1 MVRPDYQGGS
11 IVNLMSSLIAALGGK
26 PGVHPP
32 LREHPIRSL
41 ATSTNV
47 VLLVIDGLGHEFLMR
62 HGRDTMLAANLLGR
76 LTSVFPS
83 TTATA
88 ITTFLTG
95 EAPQQH
101 AITGWH
107 MYLRELGCVA
117 TVLPF
122 KPRHGSSTFEGVDPA
137 QLFGHVPVFDRID
150 VASHIISP
158 DWIIDSEYNLAHSG
172 AARRH
177 GYSTMDQMFEMLASA
192 VERAKVCQY
201 VYAYWPELDRL
212 AHEYGISSG
221 EVAAH
226 LRELD
231 AAFAA
236 LLERIAGTNTTLIVT
251 ADHGFVDVSDDG
263 RMNLTDYP
271 DLAQDLWMPLCGES
285 RVAWCYVRPGK
296 FEDFAARVD
305 EKLGHRAVLYDSG
318 ELVAQGWF
326 GLGDAHPRLAERIG
340 THALLMAD
348 GCILKDW
355 LPNERPYQHAGVH
368 GGTSAD
374 EMYVP
379 LIVATP

>member
-1 MVRPDYQGGS
+1 MIQPDYMGGS
-11 IVNLMSSLIAALGGK
+11 IVNLMSSLIAALGGQ
-26 PGVHPP
+26 PGVHPT
-32 LREHPIRSL
+32 LRAPTIPSL
-41 ATSTNV
+41 ETSTNV
-47 VLLVIDGLGHEFLMR
+47 VLLVVDGLGYEFLVH
-62 HGRDTMLAANLLGR
+62 HGRDTLLAANLQGR

-122 KPRHGSSTFEGVDPA
+122 KPRHGSGGFEGVDPG

-158 DWIIDSEYNLAHSG
+158 GWIIDSAYNLAHSG
-172 AARRH
+172 SARRH
-177 GYSTMDQMFEMLASA
+177 GYSTMDQMFEMLAST
-192 VERAKVCQY
+192 VERAGARQY

-212 AHEYGISSG
+212 AHEYGIASR
-221 EVAAH
+221 EVAEH

-231 AAFAA
+231 AAYAA

-251 ADHGFVDVSDDG
+251 ADHGFVDVSPAG
-263 RMNLTDYP
+263 RMNLADFP
-271 DLAQDLWMPLCGES
+271 ELAHELWMPLCGES
-285 RVAWCYVRPGK
+285 RVAWCYVRPGR
-296 FEDFAARVD
+296 EREFAAQVD
-305 EKLGHRAVLYDSG
+305 AQLGGRAVLYESS
-318 ELVAQGWF
+318 ELIAQGWF
-326 GLGDAHPRLAERIG
+326 GLGEAHPRLTERVG

-348 GCILKDW
+348 GCIIKDW
-355 LPNERPYQHAGVH
+355 LPNERPYEHAGVH
-368 GGTSAD
+368 GGTSAE

-379 LIVATP
+379 LVIATP